1 MRELRRIASA
11 LAVIALLVI
20 AACEWLLLIL
30 RPEGGPLG
38 VLQVLAPQI
47 ALVGL
52 VLAVVGVAS
61 RRPAGALGAAAII
74 AIVVVRFASDW
85 ISLPPAPAPPDSPIL
100 DVVTW
105 NIEVDARP
113 GTTTAA
119 LVAAHPADVVALIEL
134 QPDAAAA
141 ITADPELTRRYP
153 YRSFHPRDDVLGMG
167 ILSRYPI
174 LGATDQVFPAIEQAT
189 IDVGGRQ
196 VVVIAAHPMHANV
209 QHLRR
214 HVPFGIGVDERNADL
229 SEIRDRIDAATSA
242 GQPVILLGDLNTV
255 PSEPAHDRL
264 VAGLRDVH
272 EEVGNG
278 FGWTWRPIR
287 LEFLGFGLIRIDY
300 VIVSRDIAPQSISE
314 SCPPVGDHCI
324 VSARLALPAPDRSG

>member
-1 MRELRRIASA
+1 MTGVRRLASGLA
-11 LAVIALLVI
+11 LVA
-20 AACEWLLLIL
+20 LLLIAAL
-30 RPEGGPLG
+30 EWLVLLVRPEGGPLG
-38 VLQVLAPQI
+38 VLQVLAPQLAI
-47 ALVGL
+47 VGL
-52 VLAVVGVAS
+52 VLAVVGVAT
-61 RRPAGALGAAAII
+61 RRPVAGLGAAAIV
-74 AIVVVRFASDW
+74 AIVIVRFASDW
-85 ISLPPAPAPPDSPIL
+85 ISLPPPAAAADRPML

-105 NIEVDARP
+105 NVEVNARP

-119 LVAAHPADVVALIEL
+119 LVAAHPADVIGLVEL

-141 ITADPELTRRYP
+141 ISADRDLTRRYP
-153 YRSFHPRDDVLGMG
+153 YRSFNPRRDVLGIG

-174 LGATDQVFPAIEQAT
+174 LGATYQAAPAIEQAT
-189 IDVGGRQ
+189 LDVDGRRI
-196 VVVIAAHPMHANV
+196 VVIAAHPLQPNV
-209 QHLRR
+209 QHVRR
-214 HVPFGIGVDERNADL
+214 RVPIGIDVEERNAVL
-229 SEIRDRIDAATSA
+229 VGIRDRIDAATNA

-287 LEFLGFGLIRIDY
+287 LEFLGIGLIRIDY
-300 VIVSRDIAPQSISE
+300 VIVSPDIAPQSISE

-324 VSARLALPAPDRSG
+324 VSARLALPGPEPSG